1 MRMQASFAAQDLRAP
16 AAHQHSVQFYR
27 SDQGLIDELREFVVA
42 AFEAGDP
49 CLIVATEAHRN
60 ALLADLSSRRLDVA
74 RQIESGRLLCL
85 DAAETLAAFSSFG
98 FPDRSRFQ
106 EVIGGVITR
115 LLAANEGKPSRVAVF
130 GEMVALLWEQG
141 KAEAAL
147 ELEQLWNALLA
158 VLPVSLRCAYPL
170 AFFDRA
176 AHSGMFREICS
187 AHSHVI
193 PEESYTSL
201 TSETERRFAIS
212 LLQQKALALEAE
224 IEQRKAAEQELR
236 ISQERL
242 LLTQQAGRI
251 GSWELD
257 LESGTCILSDE
268 AASMLGLM
276 NGCGTSADLLG
287 CMYYSGDRE
296 NFERCLK
303 SAAGKNREFEA
314 EFRLTKSGKVRWIS
328 ARGKT
333 FYNQGR
339 PLLLGVLIDITAGK
353 KAQYKRLSR
362 KNPAR
367 LASGRRPHQVA

>member
-1 MRMQASFAAQDLRAP
+1 MRMSASLAPDLRAP

-27 SDQGLIDELREFVVA
+27 SDQGLIDELRMFVLA
-42 AFEAGDP
+42 AFQAGDP
-49 CLIVATEAHRN
+49 CLIIATEAHRN
-60 ALLADLSSRRLDVA
+60 ALLADLNSRGLDVA
-74 RQIESGRLLCL
+74 GQIELRRLVCL
-85 DAAETLAAFSSFG
+85 DAAETLAAFSSHG

-106 EVIGGVITR
+106 QVIGGTITQ
-115 LLAANEGKPSRVAVF
+115 LLGGSQGKPSRVAAF

-147 ELEQLWNALLA
+147 GLEQLWNVLLA
-158 VLPVSLRCAYPL
+158 ELPVSLRCAYPL

-176 AHSGMFREICS
+176 AHSGAFREICC
-187 AHSHVI
+187 AHSQVI

-201 TSETERRFAIS
+201 ASENERRFAMS

-224 IEQRKAAEQELR
+224 IEQRKATEQELR

-257 LESGTCILSDE
+257 LESDACILSEE

-303 SAAGKNREFEA
+303 LAAGKNREFEA
-314 EFRLTKSGKVRWIS
+314 EFRLTKSGRVRWIS

-353 KAQYKRLSR
+353 KAQYRRLSKKTPVR
-362 KNPAR
+362 MV
-367 LASGRRPHQVA
+367 S

>member
-1 MRMQASFAAQDLRAP
+1 MRMQASSAAPDLRAP

-27 SDQGLIDELREFVVA
+27 SDQGLINELREFVLA

-60 ALLADLSSRRLDVA
+60 ALLAELNSRGLDVA
-74 RQIESGRLLCL
+74 RQIEAGRLVCL
-85 DAAETLAAFSSFG
+85 DAAETLAAFSNFG
-98 FPDRSRFQ
+98 FPDRARFQ
-106 EVIGGVITR
+106 EVIGGVVTR
-115 LLAANEGKPSRVAVF
+115 LLALDAGKTSRVAAF

-158 VLPVSLRCAYPL
+158 VMPVSLHCAYPL

-176 AHSGMFREICS
+176 AHSAMFREICS

-257 LESGTCILSDE
+257 LESGTCLLSDE

-303 SAAGKNREFEA
+303 LAAGKNREFEA
-314 EFRLTKSGKVRWIS
+314 EFRLTRGGKVRWIS

-353 KAQYKRLSR
+353 KAQYRRLSR
-362 KNPAR
+362 KSAAR
-367 LASGRRPHQVA
+367 MA